1 MAGAAARTGLP
12 GAVLAGDTVLPGHAA
27 QAGRGPRRPNRGSAG
42 NPLPAAWRPRMAAT
56 GGSARRV
63 LAVSVGKG
71 VRRTVRR
78 LGRGNGTSVPG
89 MAALAIDRGA
99 LASLARQIP
108 RGAVIVTGTNGKGTT
123 CRLLAAVMRAAGLH
137 PISNHE
143 GSNQAVGLATTLLAQ
158 AGPLGRLPADDRA
171 IGLFEVDSGSLPEIL
186 PQVRPATV
194 VFTNVLRHQMDRYL
208 ELDYLTRRWE
218 RALRALPADATLV
231 LNADDPRLACLA
243 SGLGNRRV
251 YYGIE
256 DDAQDRGTDSTSDF
270 PRCPACSGEL
280 AYGRVFYAHLGHWEC
295 TQCGLARPASQVR
308 AAKVDLIG
316 SVSSR
321 LQIQT
326 ASGDA
331 VLEVP
336 LPGLYN
342 AYNAVA
348 AAATATASQ
357 LPGSALPA
365 VADASAGLLCAERAV
380 IEGRQ
385 VHLVL
390 AENLNGYTEV
400 LRALLADR
408 QPKHLL
414 LGLNDRAD
422 SRQPDV
428 SWIWDV
434 DFESVRGLVPA
445 SVISGNRADDLAVRL
460 KYARW
465 TAPGA
470 GARATEIVVQ
480 ADPVLALQLALRR
493 TPPGQPVWVVS
504 TYLVLWQI
512 RDWLRRQGH
521 LSALWER

>member
-1 MAGAAARTGLP
+1 MAGAAARTALP
-12 GAVLAGDTVLPGHAA
+12 GQTMLPSLTGKSVPA
-27 QAGRGPRRPNRGSAG
+27 AGRLRTAV
-42 NPLPAAWRPRMAAT
+42 T
-56 GGSARRV
+56 GRSARRA
-63 LAVSVGKG
+63 LAVSVGQG

-89 MAALAIDRGA
+89 MAALRIDPGV
-99 LASLARQIP
+99 LASLAGQIP
-108 RGAVIVTGTNGKGTT
+108 QGTVIVTGTNGKGTT
-123 CRLLAAVMRAAGLH
+123 CRLLAAVMRASGLH
-137 PISNHE
+137 PILNHE
-143 GSNQAVGLATTLLAQ
+143 GSSQPAGLATTLLAQ
-158 AGPLGRLPADDRA
+158 AGPLGRLPADDRTV
-171 IGLFEVDSGSLPEIL
+171 GLFEVDEGSLPEIL
-186 PQVRPATV
+186 PQVRPAAV
-194 VFTNVLRHQMDRYL
+194 VFTNVFRDQMDRYL

-218 RALRALPADATLV
+218 RALQALPADVTLV
-231 LNADDPRLACLA
+231 LNADDPRLASLA
-243 SGLGNRRV
+243 SGLGHPRV

-256 DDAQDRGTDSTSDF
+256 DDAADRGADSTSDF
-270 PRCPACSGEL
+270 PRCPACAGEL
-280 AYGRVFYAHLGHWEC
+280 AYGRVFYAQLGHWEC
-295 TQCGLARPASQVR
+295 TQCGLARPAPQVR

-321 LQIQT
+321 LQVQT

-348 AAATATASQ
+348 AAAAATACQ

-365 VADASAGLLCAERAV
+365 VADVTAGPFRMERAA
-380 IEGRQ
+380 IASRQ

-390 AENLNGYTEV
+390 ADNLNGYTEV
-400 LRALLADR
+400 LRALLGDR

-414 LGLNDRAD
+414 LGLNDRAE

-445 SVISGNRADDLAVRL
+445 AVITGNRADDLAVRL

-480 ADPVLALQLALRR
+480 ADPVLALQLGLRR

-504 TYLVLWQI
+504 TSLVLWQI

-521 LSALWER
+521 VAPLWER

>member
-1 MAGAAARTGLP
+1 MAVTG
-12 GAVLAGDTVLPGHAA
+12 
-27 QAGRGPRRPNRGSAG
+27 R
-42 NPLPAAWRPRMAAT
+42 
-56 GGSARRV
+56 SARLA
-63 LAVSVGKG
+63 LAVSVGQG
-71 VRRTVRR
+71 TRRAVRR
-78 LGRGNGTSVPG
+78 LGRGNGTSCPG
-89 MAALAIDRGA
+89 MAALRIDPGA
-99 LASLARQIP
+99 LASLAGQIP
-108 RGAVIVTGTNGKGTT
+108 RGAVIVTGTKGKGTT
-123 CRLLAAVMRAAGLH
+123 CRLLAAVMRASGLH
-137 PISNHE
+137 PILNHE
-143 GSNQAVGLATTLLAQ
+143 GSNQAAGLTTTLLAQ
-158 AGPLGRLPADDRA
+158 AGPLGRLPADHRA
-171 IGLFEVDSGSLPEIL
+171 TGVFEVDSGSLPEIL
-186 PQVRPATV
+186 PQVRPVAL
-194 VFTNVLRHQMDRYL
+194 VFTNVLRDQMDRYL

-218 RALRALPADATLV
+218 RALQALPAQAVLV
-231 LNADDPRLACLA
+231 LNADDPRLACLG
-243 SGLGNRRV
+243 SGLGHPRV

-256 DDAQDRGTDSTSDF
+256 DDAPDRGADSTSDF
-270 PRCPACSGEL
+270 PRCPACAGEL

-295 TQCGLARPASQVR
+295 TQCGLARPAPQVR

-316 SVSSR
+316 CVSSR
-321 LQIQT
+321 LQVQT

-348 AAATATASQ
+348 AAAAATACQ

-365 VADASAGLLCAERAV
+365 VADVTPGLLCMERV
-380 IEGRQ
+380 VTGGRQ
-385 VHLVL
+385 VHLAL
-390 AENLNGYTEV
+390 ADNLNGYSEV
-400 LRALLADR
+400 LRAVLGDR

-414 LGLNDRAD
+414 LGLNDRAA

-434 DFESVRGLVPA
+434 DFESARGLVPA
-445 SVISGNRADDLAVRL
+445 AVITGNRADDLAVRL

-470 GARATEIVVQ
+470 GARATEIAVQ

-504 TYLVLWQI
+504 TYLVLRQI

-521 LSALWER
+521 VAALRER